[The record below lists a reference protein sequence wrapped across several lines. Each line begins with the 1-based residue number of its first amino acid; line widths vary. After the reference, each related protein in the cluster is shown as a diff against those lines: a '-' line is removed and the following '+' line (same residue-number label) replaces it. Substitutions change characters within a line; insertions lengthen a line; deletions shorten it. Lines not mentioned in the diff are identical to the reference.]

1 MFCPASDEHRC
12 DWKSPRFVLREQRTR
27 TRAKAWLLSSFYPL
41 VFISPCF
48 QLSAALFQ
56 RGRERRSRDAELPPL
71 PGRERQYA
79 ALNFVK
85 LSRAQRG
92 TLFLRFL
99 GTFPPGRLT
108 LGSSSNFSSF
118 FLPSGAAVP
127 AV

>member
-1 MFCPASDEHRC
+1 MRLEESAFRFKRTTNEDEG
-12 DWKSPRFVLREQRTR
+12 KSVVIIVF
-27 TRAKAWLLSSFYPL
+27 LSAR
-41 VFISPCF
+41 SPCF